1 MRVVPVIDLQDGQV
15 VHGFAGRRQ
24 EYRPIV
30 SCLTASC
37 DPLDVA
43 RAFRDQLGLT
53 ELYLADLDAIAG
65 HPPALAVYSDL
76 QSLGLTLWVDAG
88 VRDASMIATLA
99 TAGISAIVVGL
110 ETVAGPGEL
119 GKILERLDAARVVF
133 SLDLKEGRPLGD
145 ASRWKGPDSW
155 SITEQAITY
164 GVQRLIVLDLAR
176 VGVGSGTGTEDL
188 CGRLVRAYPQLEL
201 LTGGG
206 VRGLEDMVRLKQL
219 GVRGALVASALH
231 DGRIGPADLAA
242 LSNN

>member
-1 MRVVPVIDLQDGQV
+1 MRVVPVIDLRDGQV
-15 VHGFAGRRQ
+15 VHGFAGQRQ
-24 EYRPIV
+24 EYGPIV

-37 DPLDVA
+37 EPVDVA

-53 ELYLADLDAIAG
+53 EHYVADLDAIAG
-65 HPPALAVYSDL
+65 HPPALGVYADL

-88 VRDASMIATLA
+88 VRDTSMIPALA
-99 TAGISAIVVGL
+99 DAGIPTIVVGL

-145 ASRWKGPDSW
+145 ASAWQGPDPW
-155 SITEQAITY
+155 SIAEQAMKC

-188 CGRLVRAYPQLEL
+188 CGRLVRAYPQVEILA
-201 LTGGG
+201 GGG

-219 GVRGALVASALH
+219 GVRGVLVASALH
-231 DGRIGPADLAA
+231 DGRIGPAELAA